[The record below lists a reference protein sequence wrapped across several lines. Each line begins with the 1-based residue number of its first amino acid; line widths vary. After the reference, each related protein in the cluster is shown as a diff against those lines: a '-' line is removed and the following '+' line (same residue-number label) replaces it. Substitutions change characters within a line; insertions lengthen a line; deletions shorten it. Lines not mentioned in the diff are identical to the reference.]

1 MYKEDHI
8 FTPTVSEPVMTQ
20 KRTKKQI
27 YLEVLARGDNKSGM
41 VTEDDVIAY
50 DYWCNHVSGDS
61 NGYTNMPMPPFL
73 IDVNWVDERQCPW
86 TFRVTFTNK
95 QQRLMTGMHKA
106 HIQCQVDQEGL
117 TVKTAKKLLNADVM
131 NEEFLVKLKKEILEN
146 NERNG

>member
-8 FTPTVSEPVMTQ
+8 FTPTVSEPAMTQ

-41 VTEDDVIAY
+41 VTEDDIIAY
-50 DYWCNHVSGDS
+50 DYWCDHISGDGY
-61 NGYTNMPMPPFL
+61 GYTNMPMPPFL
-73 IDVNWVDERQCPW
+73 IDVNWVDERECPW
-86 TFRVTFTNK
+86 CFLVTFTNK

-106 HIQCQVDQEGL
+106 HIQCQVDKEGL
-117 TVKTAKKLLNADVM
+117 TVKTAKKLLHADVM

>member
-27 YLEVLARGDNKSGM
+27 YLEVLARGDNKSGI

-117 TVKTAKKLLNADVM
+117 TVKTAKKLLHADVM